1 MESEFR
7 DPTDQELEE
16 EFKDLS
22 DEELNVD
29 RMELEDSIRK
39 LGNIR
44 ALNPSREDAIAG
56 YEALIAEAY
65 KLVAAGWAQ
74 QAASCKAVG
83 RVGSSTVEWRLPTR
97 FTEAME
103 FVRDHEGAQAQL
115 AAINA
120 LEFGKDHA
128 EIQAEHN
135 QKREKIGRIRA
146 ELARREAARSTS
158 QASAVYA
165 DELSRIRS

>member
-1 MESEFR
+1 MVAGVDTAAPGGGTALTSLFR
-7 DPTDQELEE
+7 GELGDRLTEVG
-16 EFKDLS
+16 
-22 DEELNVD
+22 ELFAAGD
-29 RMELEDSIRK
+29 FA
-39 LGNIR
+39 G
-44 ALNPSREDAIAG
+44 ALAG

-103 FVRDHEGAQAQL
+103 FVRDHEGAQAHL

-120 LEFGKDHA
+120 MEFGKDPAAVTA
-128 EIQAEHN
+128 ERN

-146 ELARREAARSTS
+146 ELARRQAERSTS
-158 QASAVYA
+158 QAQTVYQ